1 MPRLLTVVCLLL
13 LIVGL
18 VIGWPLLRASVK
30 FRAVN
35 GQILDVI
42 AVPIDDQQVSLIIAY
57 EYPLPGPGRNRAL
70 GYALTDKN
78 LQPLQNDHIV
88 RAADTDAWKNALY
101 GHNVRVYYDV
111 NDPIDTAFMISPLS
125 TTHGMRPEYGML
137 MIIFGLS
144 CGILGQLARRRR

>member
-1 MPRLLTVVCLLL
+1 MTRLLTVICLTL

-30 FRAVN
+30 FRAVY

-42 AVPIDDQQVSLIIAY
+42 AVPIDDQQVSLAIAY

-70 GYALTDKN
+70 GYALTDGN
-78 LQPLQNDHIV
+78 LQPLLHDHIV
-88 RAADTDAWKNALY
+88 RAADAEAWKGALY

-111 NDPIDTAFMISPLS
+111 NDPIDTAFMISPLR

-137 MIIFGLS
+137 MIMFGLA
-144 CGILGQLARRRR
+144 CGILGQLTRRRR